1 MRDKLLT
8 LFLEINQLNFIFFVT
23 KSDDRN
29 NFKTVYK
36 IYVPIVGFQNNNITD
51 IEKVSSL
58 IKENIYLI
66 EKKFNS
72 TFKEVVLIFENLS
85 FKFLNISGY
94 KALNGSQ
101 ILRENIT
108 YIINTIKSIV
118 DKNEQK
124 KTIIHIFNSK
134 FILDKKKIDNLPIGL
149 FGDFYSHELS
159 FTLIDTNNNKNIH
172 NIFENCNLKIKKI
185 FAQSFVKGAYISD
198 KNSNTDTFF
207 FIEILKNKSKIFF
220 FEDNSL
226 KFEQN
231 FNFGSDIII
240 QDICKITFL
249 KKETV
254 QLILNK
260 IKYNELLGE
269 DLIEENLFYEEGY
282 RKIKKKLIYEII
294 SARIKEFSEIMIFK
308 NINFE
313 YYNTLSNII
322 FLDINKSSQ
331 FKNLKEIYRSE
342 FSLNEKF
349 IVNILE
355 DKTDDEMF
363 QFVSKLVH
371 YGWKK
376 EAIPVTQSQKSLIA
390 RVFETIFG

>member
-36 IYVPIVGFQNNNITD
+36 MYVPIVGFQNNNITD

-66 EKKFNS
+66 EKKFNF
-72 TFKEVVLIFENLS
+72 TFKEVVLIFEKLS

-172 NIFENCNLKIKKI
+172 NIFEDCNLKIKKI
-185 FAQSFVKGAYISD
+185 FVQSFIKGAYISD

-220 FEDNSL
+220 FENNSL

-269 DLIEENLFYEEGY
+269 DLIEENLLNEEGY

-294 SARIKEFSEIMIFK
+294 SARIKELSEIMIFK
-308 NINFE
+308 NINFK

-349 IVNILE
+349 IINILE

-363 QFVSKLVH
+363 QFMSKLVH

>member
-8 LFLEINQLNFIFFVT
+8 LFLEINQLHFNFFVT
-23 KSDDRN
+23 KTDDQN
-29 NFKTVYK
+29 NFNTVYK
-36 IYVPIVGFQNNNITD
+36 AYVPIVGFQNNNVTD
-51 IEKVSSL
+51 FEKASSL

-66 EKKFNS
+66 EKKFNF

-85 FKFLNISGY
+85 FKFLNISGF

-101 ILRENIT
+101 ILRENVI

-134 FILDKKKIDNLPIGL
+134 FILDKKKIENLPIGL
-149 FGDFYSHELS
+149 FGDLYSHELS
-159 FTLIDTNNNKNIH
+159 FTLIDTNNYKNIH

-185 FAQSFVKGAYISD
+185 FIQSFIKGAYISD

-220 FEDNSL
+220 FENNSL

-269 DLIEENLFYEEGY
+269 DLIEENLFIEEDY

-308 NINFE
+308 NINLK
-313 YYNTLSNII
+313 YYNTLSNVI

-342 FSLNEKF
+342 FSLDEKF
-349 IVNILE
+349 IIKIFE

-363 QFVSKLVH
+363 QFTSKLVH

-376 EAIPVTQSQKSLIA
+376 EAIPVTQSQKSFIA

>member
-1 MRDKLLT
+1 M
-8 LFLEINQLNFIFFVT
+8 
-23 KSDDRN
+23 
-29 NFKTVYK
+29 
-36 IYVPIVGFQNNNITD
+36 
-51 IEKVSSL
+51 
-58 IKENIYLI
+58 
-66 EKKFNS
+66 
-72 TFKEVVLIFENLS
+72 
-85 FKFLNISGY
+85 
-94 KALNGSQ
+94 NGSQ

-159 FTLIDTNNNKNIH
+159 FTLIDTNNYKNIQ

-185 FAQSFVKGAYISD
+185 FVQSFIKGAYISD
-198 KNSNTDTFF
+198 KKSNTDTFF

-220 FEDNSL
+220 FENNSL

-231 FNFGSDIII
+231 FKFGSDIII

-269 DLIEENLFYEEGY
+269 DLIEENLFNEEGY

-308 NINFE
+308 NINFK

-331 FKNLKEIYRSE
+331 FKNLKEIYRTE

-349 IVNILE
+349 IINILE

-363 QFVSKLVH
+363 QFMSKLVH

>member
-66 EKKFNS
+66 EKKFNF